1 MAGISRAVNWV
12 LGGMAVGVA
21 LKAALPRRRQPT
33 TGPPVPANPPV
44 APAAP
49 APAPVTGD
57 ANTNAGTPQLT
68 DQAKAAAD
76 HSVGF
81 LKDLGAEIKK
91 DNIPMI
97 AAALS
102 YYAMFAVF
110 PAAIAAIS
118 IYGLW
123 LDAEQLEQVIED
135 LTNQLPTEAAALI
148 GQQLAGLV
156 ARSSTQLEVS
166 AIVSILIA
174 LWSASAGTKSLIR
187 GLNIAYDVDE
197 QRAFAH
203 QRALAY
209 GLTMGMI
216 VFVVVAVASV
226 TILDDWLHSIDL
238 PGTATVVEWSR
249 WPVIFLVVV
258 LGLGLL
264 YKVAPNRPANRS
276 PWISP
281 GALTATIAWM
291 VVTVGLSVYTARL
304 ASFSATYGALTGVIV
319 LMLWFFAS
327 GFAVL
332 FGAEVNDVVERRRAE
347 AEDLAGRR

>member
-1 MAGISRAVNWV
+1 MAGAQRVFNWV
-12 LGGMAVGVA
+12 LGGLAVGVA
-21 LKAALPRRRQPT
+21 IKAALPHRRQPT

-44 APAAP
+44 PRPAAMSVV
-49 APAPVTGD
+49 APQATAPHTS
-57 ANTNAGTPQLT
+57 AASPQLA
-68 DQAKAAAD
+68 DQAKAAAG

-81 LKDLGAEIKK
+81 LKELGAEIKK

-123 LDAEQLEQVIED
+123 LDEAQLQQVIDD
-135 LTNQLPTEAAALI
+135 LTNQLPGEAASLI

-156 ARSSTQLEVS
+156 ARSSTQLGIS
-166 AIVSILIA
+166 AIVSILVA
-174 LWSASAGTKSLIR
+174 LWSASAGTKALIR
-187 GLNIAYDVDE
+187 GLNIAYDVDD

-226 TILDDWLHSIDL
+226 TILDDWLDSIDL
-238 PGTATVVEWSR
+238 PGTATFVEWSR
-249 WPVIFLVVV
+249 WPTIFLVVV

-281 GALTATIAWM
+281 GALTATVAWM
-291 VVTVGLSVYTARL
+291 AVTVGLSIYTARL
-304 ASFSATYGALTGVIV
+304 ATFSATYGALTGVIV

-332 FGAEVNDVVERRRAE
+332 IGAEVNDVIEHRGAE
-347 AEDLAGRR
+347 AS

>member
-1 MAGISRAVNWV
+1 MAGVQRIFNWV

-21 LKAALPRRRQPT
+21 LKAAMPRRTQPS

-44 APAAP
+44 PQPNPTTAVAPIAAVSSP
-49 APAPVTGD
+49 STAS
-57 ANTNAGTPQLT
+57 PQLA

-81 LKDLGAEIKK
+81 LKELGAEIKK

-118 IYGLW
+118 IYGMW
-123 LDAEQLEQVIED
+123 LDENQLERVIED
-135 LTNQLPTEAAALI
+135 ITNQLPAEAAALI

-156 ARSSTQLEVS
+156 ARSSTQLGVS
-166 AIVSILIA
+166 AIISILIA
-174 LWSASAGTKSLIR
+174 LWSASAGTRALIR
-187 GLNIAYDVDE
+187 GLNIAYDVDD

-209 GLTMGMI
+209 GLTMGMT

-226 TILDDWLHSIDL
+226 TILDDWLTSIDL
-238 PGTATVVEWSR
+238 PGTATVVQWSR
-249 WPVIFLVVV
+249 WPIIFLVVV

-281 GALTATIAWM
+281 GAMTATIAWM
-291 VVTVGLSVYTARL
+291 AVTVGLSIYTARL
-304 ASFSATYGALTGVIV
+304 ATFSATYGALTGVIV

-332 FGAEVNDVVERRRAE
+332 LGAEVNDVIERRRAD
-347 AEDLAGRR
+347 AS

>member
-21 LKAALPRRRQPT
+21 LKAAMPRRRQPT

-44 APAAP
+44 PQAAP
-49 APAPVTGD
+49 APVAVAPDTD
-57 ANTNAGTPQLT
+57 AAAPQLA
-68 DQAKAAAD
+68 DQAKAAAN

-81 LKDLGAEIKK
+81 LKELGAEIRK

-123 LDAEQLEQVIED
+123 LDENQLERVIED
-135 LTNQLPTEAAALI
+135 LTNQLPTEAASLV

-156 ARSSTQLEVS
+156 ARSSTQLGVS

-174 LWSASAGTKSLIR
+174 LWSASAGTKALIR

-197 QRAFAH
+197 HRAFAH

-209 GLTMGMI
+209 ALTLGMI

-226 TILDDWLHSIDL
+226 TILDDWLDSIDL
-238 PGTATVVEWSR
+238 PGTATAVEWSR
-249 WPVIFLVVV
+249 WPAIFLVVV

-281 GALTATIAWM
+281 GATTATIAWM
-291 VVTVGLSVYTARL
+291 AVTIGLSIYTSRL

-332 FGAEVNDVVERRRAE
+332 LGAEVNDVIERRGAE
-347 AEDLAGRR
+347 AD

>member
-1 MAGISRAVNWV
+1 MAGAPRVFNWV
-12 LGGMAVGVA
+12 LGGIAVGVA
-21 LKAALPRRRQPT
+21 IKAALPHRRQPT

-44 APAAP
+44 PQAAP
-49 APAPVTGD
+49 APTTAPIAVGSRDTA
-57 ANTNAGTPQLT
+57 ANAQLAN
-68 DQAKAAAD
+68 QAKAAAN

-81 LKDLGAEIKK
+81 LKELGAEIKK

-102 YYAMFAVF
+102 YYALFAVF

-123 LDAEQLEQVIED
+123 LDENQLQQVIDD
-135 LTNQLPTEAAALI
+135 LTNQLPAEAATLI
-148 GQQLAGLV
+148 GQQLSGLV
-156 ARSSTQLEVS
+156 ARSSTQLGVS
-166 AIVSILIA
+166 AIISILVA
-174 LWSASAGTKSLIR
+174 LWSASAGTKALIR

-197 QRAFAH
+197 QRPFAH

-209 GLTMGMI
+209 GLTMGMTL
-216 VFVVVAVASV
+216 FVVVAVASV
-226 TILDDWLHSIDL
+226 TILDDLLNSIDL
-238 PGTATVVEWSR
+238 PGTATFVEWSR
-249 WPVIFLVVV
+249 WPAILLVVV

-281 GALTATIAWM
+281 GALAAAVAWM
-291 VVTVGLSVYTARL
+291 AVTVGLSVYTDRL
-304 ASFSATYGALTGVIV
+304 ATFSATYGALTGVIV

-332 FGAEVNDVVERRRAE
+332 LGAEVNDVNEHRRP
-347 AEDLAGRR
+347 D

>member
-1 MAGISRAVNWV
+1 MAGVQRVFNWV

-21 LKAALPRRRQPT
+21 IKAALPHRRQPT

-44 APAAP
+44 PRPASAHAAAP
-49 APAPVTGD
+49 QATTPS
-57 ANTNAGTPQLT
+57 TNAASPQLT

-81 LKDLGAEIKK
+81 LKELGAEIKK
-91 DNIPMI
+91 DNVSII

-123 LDAEQLEQVIED
+123 LDADQLEQVIED
-135 LTNQLPTEAAALI
+135 LTNQLPGEAAALI

-156 ARSSTQLEVS
+156 ARSSTQLGVS
-166 AIVSILIA
+166 AILSILIA
-174 LWSASAGTKSLIR
+174 LWSASAGTKGLIR

-197 QRAFAH
+197 HRAFAK

-216 VFVVVAVASV
+216 VFVVVAVATV
-226 TILDDWLHSIDL
+226 TILDDWLHAIDL
-238 PGTATVVEWSR
+238 PGTATAVAWSR
-249 WPVIFLVVV
+249 WPIIFLVVV

-281 GALTATIAWM
+281 GAMTATIAWM
-291 VVTVGLSVYTARL
+291 AVTVGLSIYTARL

-332 FGAEVNDVVERRRAE
+332 LGAEVNDVIERRRAE
-347 AEDLAGRR
+347 AA

>member
-1 MAGISRAVNWV
+1 MAGVQRIFNSV
-12 LGGMAVGVA
+12 LGGLAVGVA
-21 LKAALPRRRQPT
+21 LRAAMPRRTQPS
-33 TGPPVPANPPV
+33 TGPPVPAKPPV
-44 APAAP
+44 PQAAP
-49 APAPVTGD
+49 APVAVAPGTD
-57 ANTNAGTPQLT
+57 AATPQLA
-68 DQAKAAAD
+68 DQAKAAAN

-81 LKDLGAEIKK
+81 LKELGVEIKK

-110 PAAIAAIS
+110 PAAIAALS
-118 IYGLW
+118 IYGIW
-123 LDAEQLEQVIED
+123 LDENQLERVIED
-135 LTNQLPTEAAALI
+135 LTNQLPAEAAALI

-156 ARSSTQLEVS
+156 ARSSTQLGVS

-174 LWSASAGTKSLIR
+174 LWSASAGTKALIR

-209 GLTMGMI
+209 ALTMGMI

-226 TILDDWLHSIDL
+226 TILDDWLDSVDL
-238 PGTATVVEWSR
+238 PGTASVVEWSR
-249 WPVIFLVVV
+249 WPAIFLVVV

-281 GALTATIAWM
+281 GAMTATIAWM
-291 VVTVGLSVYTARL
+291 AVTVGLSVYTSRL

-332 FGAEVNDVVERRRAE
+332 LGAEVNDVIERRRAE
-347 AEDLAGRR
+347 AN

>member
-1 MAGISRAVNWV
+1 MAGVQRIFNWV

-21 LKAALPRRRQPT
+21 LKAALPRRRQPS

-44 APAAP
+44 PPAAP
-49 APAPVTGD
+49 APDVVASDTD
-57 ANTNAGTPQLT
+57 AATPQLA
-68 DQAKAAAD
+68 DQAKAAAN

-81 LKDLGAEIKK
+81 LKELGVEIKK

-97 AAALS
+97 SAALS
-102 YYAMFAVF
+102 YYALFAVF

-123 LDAEQLEQVIED
+123 LDENQLSQVIED
-135 LTNQLPTEAAALI
+135 ITNQLPTEAAALI

-156 ARSSTQLEVS
+156 ARSSTQLGVS
-166 AIVSILIA
+166 AVVSILVA
-174 LWSASAGTKSLIR
+174 LWSASAGTRALIR
-187 GLNIAYDVDE
+187 GLNIAYEVDE
-197 QRAFAH
+197 QRAFAQ

-209 GLTMGMI
+209 ALTMGMI

-226 TILDDWLHSIDL
+226 TILDEWLDSIDL
-238 PGTATVVEWSR
+238 PGTANAVEWSR
-249 WPVIFLVVV
+249 WPAIFVVVV

-276 PWISP
+276 PWINP
-281 GALTATIAWM
+281 GAMTATIAWM
-291 VVTVGLSVYTARL
+291 AVTVGLSIYTSRL

-332 FGAEVNDVVERRRAE
+332 LGAEVNDVIERRRAE
-347 AEDLAGRR
+347 AD